1 MRRTKLREFQFKLL
15 HRRLPTSDFLTNI
28 QIKENPRCFFFCK
41 EKKEKL
47 TQVLFLELRFYKIFL
62 GIRNSAPKGFPG
74 RSKRFF
80 LRYFSSNWFKACF
93 FKVTSTSKFLPSYSH
108 MHETANQSLPKEWT
122 FLNGIRTELKL
133 SFGATLPYT
142 LENLV
147 CITLRVFLLQRM
159 LPLSS
164 LVAFLFFLSFFFLL
178 PISFFLMLKLND
190 NLFCNDNLVIF
201 VFFFTISFVAF
212 VIAFFPFCPCV

>member
-1 MRRTKLREFQFKLL
+1 ML
-15 HRRLPTSDFLTNI
+15 
-28 QIKENPRCFFFCK
+28 FFCK
-41 EKKEKL
+41 EEKEKL
-47 TQVLFLELRFYKIFL
+47 TQVPFLKLPYNKIFL

-93 FKVTSTSKFLPSYSH
+93 IKVTSTSKFLPSYSQALH
-108 MHETANQSLPKEWT
+108 WFCKTNELTLTLYGYLKYVKSIHRIRVHETANQSLPKEWT
-122 FLNGIRTELKL
+122 FLNGIWTELKL

-164 LVAFLFFLSFFFLL
+164 LVAFLFFLSFFL
-178 PISFFLMLKLND
+178 
-190 NLFCNDNLVIF
+190 
-201 VFFFTISFVAF
+201 FFFHCLYHSFLCLSLMIIYIVMIILSF
-212 VIAFFPFCPCV
+212 L

>member
-1 MRRTKLREFQFKLL
+1 MNWTAAYQLASKITRSTKLREFQFKLL
-15 HRRLPTSDFLTNI
+15 HRRLPTSDFLTKI
-28 QIKENPRCFFFCK
+28 QIKEKPPVLFFCK
-41 EKKEKL
+41 EEKEKL
-47 TQVLFLELRFYKIFL
+47 TQVPFLKLPYNKIFL

-80 LRYFSSNWFKACF
+80 LRHFSSNWFKACF
-93 FKVTSTSKFLPSYSH
+93 FKVTSTSKFLPSYSQALH
-108 MHETANQSLPKEWT
+108 LAL
-122 FLNGIRTELKL
+122 LKL

-178 PISFFLMLKLND
+178 PISFLLMLKLND

-201 VFFFTISFVAF
+201 ILSFFTVSLVAF